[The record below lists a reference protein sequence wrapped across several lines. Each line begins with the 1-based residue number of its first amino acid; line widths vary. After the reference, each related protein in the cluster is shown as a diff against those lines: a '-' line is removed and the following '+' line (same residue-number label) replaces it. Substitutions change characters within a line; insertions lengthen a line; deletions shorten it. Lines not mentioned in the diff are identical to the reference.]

1 MQQIYHLANLTSFK
15 GIKSN
20 NTRFIKTVILIQYLI
35 FNMLAQT
42 LKVYLSLIL

>member
-20 NTRFIKTVILIQYLI
+20 TGFIKTVILIQYLI